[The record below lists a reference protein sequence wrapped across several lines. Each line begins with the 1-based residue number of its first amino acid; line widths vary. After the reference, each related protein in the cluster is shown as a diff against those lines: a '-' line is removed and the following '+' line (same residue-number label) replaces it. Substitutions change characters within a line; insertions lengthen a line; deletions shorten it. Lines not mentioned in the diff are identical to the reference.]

1 METRYTALVVGAN
14 GVVGSNLITYLEEI
28 GGWEIVGLSRRGGR
42 STNKTTYINVDLL
55 DAEDCM
61 QKLQHLTS
69 VTHVFYAA
77 YQDRPSWIELVQPN
91 LDMLV
96 NVVQFIESVAIDL
109 QHISLM
115 QGYKV
120 YGAHYGPF
128 KTPAKE
134 SDGGHMPPEF
144 NVSQQQFLETAQ
156 KGKKWTWSALRP
168 SVVGGTAL
176 GNPMNLVMVI
186 AIYAVLSKEMGLPLR
201 FPGKLGAYDKLLDL
215 TDAGLLA
222 RATVWAATNAQCAN
236 QAFNITNGDLIRW
249 NELWPKIAAYF
260 QMETAPPLQM
270 PLQTIMADQED
281 LWKSIQGK
289 YHLEQHNYQ
298 VLSSWAFGDFVFSRD
313 YDFFSDGTKA
323 RRMGFHEFIDTEKMF
338 FDLFDE
344 LKEKKVIPDLL

>member
-42 STNKTTYINVDLL
+42 CTNKTTYINVDLL

-222 RATVWAATNAQCAN
+222 RATVWAATNSQCAN

-249 NELWPKIAAYF
+249 NDLWPKIALISVWKRHLLCKCHCKQSWQTRKTYGTLYKINISWKNIVIRYF
-260 QMETAPPLQM
+260 LPGHLVILYFPG
-270 PLQTIMADQED
+270 IMISFLMGPKPE
-281 LWKSIQGK
+281 
-289 YHLEQHNYQ
+289 E
-298 VLSSWAFGDFVFSRD
+298 WAS
-313 YDFFSDGTKA
+313 TN
-323 RRMGFHEFIDTEKMF
+323 
-338 FDLFDE
+338 L
-344 LKEKKVIPDLL
+344 